1 MLTKDEFNS
10 SIHLTEMNPNN
21 NPYVIVDTTEMKTL
35 VGIKY
40 TAPIETSGFIFKR
53 QAVASSA
60 LKKYKIEV
68 SKDGANWTTVKEDTL
83 NLTADN
89 PTATI
94 FFDQEGVT
102 GGNQLSS
109 YNARYV
115 KITALETK
123 NISKAELEVI
133 TPPEDKN
140 EIGVAEDN
148 INYENGIGILKEK
161 FVYVVDNPET
171 EENEEKS
178 IPAGSIVITGE
189 YRGNPAFNVPLVL
202 NQNEEHIA
210 DKYNGILMAEIPDNG
225 DLQEISEGN
234 WVYWVEP
241 EYVNDFM
248 KDNTEIF
255 AELYRTDSADA
266 LTGGQRLVSD
276 TFKIKVPDELPEIK
290 LSSGNEKRTN
300 NIKTFNIKEDVI
312 NKVIEAR

>member
-123 NISKAELEVI
+123 NISIAELEVI
-133 TPPEDKN
+133 TPPGDN
-140 EIGVAEDN
+140 IEIGVAEDN

-161 FVYVVDNPET
+161 FVYVADNPET
-171 EENEEKS
+171 EEMKK
-178 IPAGSIVITGE
+178 
-189 YRGNPAFNVPLVL
+189 
-202 NQNEEHIA
+202 NQF
-210 DKYNGILMAEIPDNG
+210 
-225 DLQEISEGN
+225 QQ
-234 WVYWVEP
+234 V
-241 EYVNDFM
+241 
-248 KDNTEIF
+248 
-255 AELYRTDSADA
+255 
-266 LTGGQRLVSD
+266 Q
-276 TFKIKVPDELPEIK
+276 
-290 LSSGNEKRTN
+290 
-300 NIKTFNIKEDVI
+300 
-312 NKVIEAR
+312 